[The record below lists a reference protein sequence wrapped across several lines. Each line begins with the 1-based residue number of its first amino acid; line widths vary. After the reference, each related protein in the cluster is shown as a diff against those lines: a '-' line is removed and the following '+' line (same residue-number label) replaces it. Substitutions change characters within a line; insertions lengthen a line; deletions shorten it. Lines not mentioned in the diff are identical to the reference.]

1 MDSRWI
7 VWGALLLIAVL
18 GVWVWR
24 RIRRARFLRALRK
37 KLGRNK
43 PRHPIVLV
51 HGLFGFDAVGA
62 IEYFRGVRE
71 NLEAAGLKVHRVRLP
86 MSASTRERAEVLARA
101 VAAIGE
107 KVNIVA
113 HSMGGLDARYA
124 IKELHLGDRVASL
137 VTVGTPHFGTPIAT
151 LAAATVKRTGVAM
164 LAKRLGMTLDALDDL
179 TVEQAREFNRLITD
193 DGRVFYASVVTSA
206 KAGKLSPV
214 LMATYALL
222 RKAGPND
229 GLVPTESMRWGEVIL
244 EIEGDHYAQV
254 GWAPGI
260 DAPKLYLDIARE
272 LAWRGC

>member
-1 MDSRWI
+1 MESRWI
-7 VWGALLLIAVL
+7 VWGALLVIALL

-37 KLGRNK
+37 KLGRRR

-51 HGLFGFDAVGA
+51 HGLFGFDAIGA

-71 NLEAAGLKVHRVRLP
+71 NLERAGVRVHRVRLP
-86 MSASTRERAEVLARA
+86 MSASTRERAEVLAREVEA
-101 VAAIGE
+101 MGE
-107 KVNIVA
+107 KVNIIA

-124 IKELHLGDRVASL
+124 IKELHLGHRVASL
-137 VTVGTPHFGTPIAT
+137 VTVGTPHFGTPVAQ
-151 LAAATVKRTGVAM
+151 LAASTVKRTGVAM

-179 TVEQAREFNRLITD
+179 TVEQARVFNREVVD
-193 DGRVFYASVVTSA
+193 DGRVFYASVVTHASV
-206 KAGKLSPV
+206 GKMSPV
-214 LMATYALL
+214 LMATHALL

-244 EIEGDHYAQV
+244 EIEGDHFAQV

-260 DAPKLYLDIARE
+260 DAPALYLDIARE

>member
-7 VWGALLLIAVL
+7 VWGALLLIAAL
-18 GVWVWR
+18 GLWIWR
-24 RIRRARFLRALRK
+24 RVRRARFLRALRK
-37 KLGRNK
+37 RLGRNK
-43 PRHPIVLV
+43 PRYPIVLV
-51 HGLFGFDAVGA
+51 HGLFGFAAVGA

-71 NLEAAGLKVHRVRLP
+71 NLERAGLKVHSVTLP
-86 MSASTRERAEVLARA
+86 MTASTRERAAVLARA
-101 VAAIGE
+101 IDAIGE
-107 KVNIVA
+107 KVNIIA

-137 VTVGTPHFGTPIAT
+137 VTIGTPHFGTPVAG
-151 LAAATVKRTGVAM
+151 LAASTVKRTGVAM

-179 TVEQAREFNRLITD
+179 TVEHAREFNREITD

-206 KAGKLSPV
+206 TAAKMSPV
-214 LMATYALL
+214 LLATYALL
-222 RKAGPND
+222 RKTGPND

-244 EIEGDHYAQV
+244 ELEGDHYAQV
-254 GWAPGI
+254 GWAPGL